1 MRRGR
6 PRYEVV
12 ASFDTETSNHSYVDA
27 HGETRRCAWCVL
39 YTVEDLRSC
48 GIRRYVPGAGET
60 RFFRHDHEALAF
72 FEELVAW
79 GRERGVVPV
88 VAGYNLMFDLQ
99 TLLFALNSA
108 HPMRA
113 TAQSST
119 NAYVVDLLA
128 EEDSKVP
135 LLRFWDVYHLEMS
148 GLSAMGETAGVKKLD
163 GDWDYDLLRTPDTPL
178 TPEELDYAAYDV
190 HIIPAYLRY
199 LLEANSWMSAADLA
213 SQVMTKTSIV
223 RTFSKREIGCLTY
236 ETQKGNRVTLLSSFL
251 QLCSTEF
258 WEDYDQYALQRA
270 CFRGGFTFTAAN
282 HASQVVEQ
290 VFSLDET
297 SAHHFLINGRQI
309 PVGFRSVPRE
319 ALQAV
324 CESIVD
330 TPLGS
335 VLAAYDHPWLYG
347 LHARVRLTN
356 LRLREGSGFERWGI
370 ALIPQGKFAL
380 YEAPRTLDSVPDSP
394 RNEAA
399 DADVKIAGYRD
410 SATNPVFAFS
420 KLVSADACEL
430 HVSEV
435 ELYAISRVYEWDS
448 MEALH
453 GEAAVS
459 WIVPPD
465 YVTLQSNVLF
475 AQKQGMKK
483 LLKGYEEGTPYEGEI
498 DPRIPEAI
506 RAECLTG
513 LASRDFLESYYQS
526 TVKGMFNGIY
536 GVQAQNVMRPD
547 YKLEQGEL
555 EIDDETRVTRE
566 NFHEREPKRKK
577 VLYTYGLRIVGG
589 SRLQLVLA
597 IELLWEAFGE
607 RVRVVGG
614 DTDSLKVSCDEDVTA
629 QMLIDALEPLHDA
642 TRRAIERT
650 QRRVRECFPE
660 YVTDLEGVGEFE
672 AENATPYPLHVELW
686 NKARVTWDGRRAHV
700 TCAGLSRPR
709 GEYTIEDAIG
719 DCVSRGMGF
728 GEAVSLCLGYN
739 TLVDESVS
747 HALERTRPR
756 AADRVSID
764 VTDYMGNWSHV
775 DLPEAICLYGAPR
788 NVADTTKRS
797 NLCNVRY
804 LRDRGLCVDT
814 AEKMVQCKR
823 VNGVQTLVVER
834 IGESGWK
841 RVL

>member
-1 MRRGR
+1 MRRGG

-12 ASFDTETSNHSYVDA
+12 ASFDTETSNYSYVDSR
-27 HGETRRCAWCVL
+27 GETQRRAWCVL
-39 YTVEDLRSC
+39 YTIEDLRSC
-48 GIRRYVPGAGET
+48 GIRRYTPGAGET
-60 RFFRHDHEALAF
+60 HFFRHDHEAIAF
-72 FEELVAW
+72 IEELAEW

-88 VAGYNLMFDLQ
+88 MAGYNLMFDLQ
-99 TLLFALNSA
+99 TLLFALNAA

-128 EEDSKVP
+128 EEDSKIP
-135 LLRFWDVYHLEMS
+135 LLRFWDTFHLEMR
-148 GLSAMGETAGVKKLD
+148 GISAMGETAGVKKLT
-163 GDWDYDLLRTPDTPL
+163 GDWDYDLLRTPETPL
-178 TPEELDYAAYDV
+178 TPEELAYAAYDV

-199 LLEANSWMSAADLA
+199 LLEANAWMSAADLA
-213 SQVMTKTSIV
+213 CQVMTKTSIV
-223 RTFSKREIGCLTY
+223 RTFSKREIGGLTY
-236 ETQKGNRVTLLSSFL
+236 ETQRGERVTLLSSFIK
-251 QLCSTEF
+251 LCSAEF
-258 WEDYDQYALQRA
+258 WGGFDQYALQRA

-282 HASQVVEQ
+282 HASQVVER
-290 VFSLDET
+290 VYSLDET

-309 PVGFRSVPRE
+309 PVGFRRVPRE
-319 ALQAV
+319 ALQSV
-324 CESIVD
+324 CESVVD
-330 TPLGS
+330 TPIDS
-335 VLAAYDHPWLYG
+335 VLTTYDHPWLYG
-347 LHARVRLTN
+347 VHARVRFTN
-356 LRLREGSGFERWGI
+356 LRLREGSGFEQWGI
-370 ALIPQGKFAL
+370 ALVPQGKFAL

-399 DADVKIAGYRD
+399 EEDVKASGYRD
-410 SATNPVFAFS
+410 SATNPCFAFS
-420 KLVSADACEL
+420 KLMSADACEL

-448 MEALH
+448 MEALE
-453 GEAAVS
+453 GEVAIS

-475 AQKQGMKK
+475 AQKQGMKA
-483 LLKGYEEGTPYEGEI
+483 LLKTYREGEPFTGDI

-506 RAECLTG
+506 RAECMTG

-547 YKLEQGEL
+547 YKVELGDLEV
-555 EIDDETRVTRE
+555 DDETRVTRE

-577 VLYTYGLRIVGG
+577 VLYSYGLRIVGG

-597 IELLWEAFGE
+597 IELLWQAFGE
-607 RVRVVGG
+607 RIRVVGG

-642 TRRAIERT
+642 TRRAIART

-660 YVTDLEGVGEFE
+660 YVVDLEGVGEFE
-672 AENATPYPLHVELW
+672 IENPTPYPLHVELW
-686 NKARVTWDGRRAHV
+686 NKARVTWDGARAHV

-719 DCVSRGMGF
+719 DCVAGGMGF
-728 GEAVSLCLGYN
+728 GEAVNLCLGYN

-756 AADRVSID
+756 ACDRVRLR
-764 VTDYMGNWSHV
+764 VKDYLGEESEI

-804 LRDRGLCVDT
+804 LRGRGLRVDT
-814 AEKMVQCKR
+814 SEKMVQCKC

-834 IGESGWK
+834 IGEIGWEK
-841 RVL
+841 VV